1 MRKYRAFWIALLVL
15 AVATPL
21 GLLLPELLK
30 AGGAWGEW
38 SLEEVKQMV
47 GYVPAGMRKLSDL
60 WKAPIPDYALPGQEE
75 APIAHRS
82 LSYILSALLGIG
94 LCGGATCLLTR
105 WLTKKNG

>member
-1 MRKYRAFWIALLVL
+1 MREYRAFWIALLLL

-21 GLLLPELLK
+21 GLLLPELMK

-38 SLEEVKQMV
+38 GLEEVREMV

-60 WKAPIPDYALPGQEE
+60 WKAPIPEYAPPGQEE
-75 APIAHRS
+75 APIVYRS
-82 LSYILSALLGIG
+82 LSYILAALLGIG
-94 LCGGATCLLTR
+94 LCGGATYLLTR